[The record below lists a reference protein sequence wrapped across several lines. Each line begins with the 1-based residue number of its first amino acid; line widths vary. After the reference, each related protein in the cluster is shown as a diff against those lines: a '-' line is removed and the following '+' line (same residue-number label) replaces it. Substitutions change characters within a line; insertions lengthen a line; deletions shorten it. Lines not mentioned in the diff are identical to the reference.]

1 MAVELSGRPLRTT
14 RRDRALFVDRE
25 QTIEAAAK
33 TVGNG
38 GNVLLVG
45 SRGSGKSSL
54 LRMLAHTLEESQPQP
69 KTAIVEGRAAGSTL
83 EFLTLVRDQVG
94 AWGMVPLGEA
104 AATLASAAGAFLE
117 SPQLVLRPSPG
128 ETQTLL
134 AQLREIGR
142 SLPENGQRVVVVDE
156 MPSPQSAHTLFGRL
170 RDELWE
176 LPLVWLV
183 AADERDAGL
192 YREPPADAFWQRT
205 MTIPE
210 LDPDA
215 ARELLRRRLDEI
227 HLSAATV
234 EQLVAA
240 AGGNP
245 RRLITLAHEVVVE
258 GADAATLIERDRAV
272 QERIA
277 TLAEPAK
284 RLLAEVEASGAAS
297 PSDQGLLT
305 KLGWTRSR
313 ASQVFREL
321 EKQGLVRALERPG
334 SGGRPRRLYEVTY

>member
-1 MAVELSGRPLRTT
+1 MVELSGRPLRNT

-25 QTIEAAAK
+25 PTIEAAAK
-33 TVGNG
+33 TARSG

-54 LRMLAHTLEESQPQP
+54 LRMLAHTLAEGQR
-69 KTAIVEGRAAGSTL
+69 KTAVIDGRAAASTL

-94 AWGMVPLGEA
+94 AWGTVPLGEGA
-104 AATLASAAGAFLE
+104 AALASAAGAFLE
-117 SPQLVLRPSPG
+117 SPQLVLRPNPA

-134 AQLREIGR
+134 AQLRDIGR
-142 SLPENGQRVVVVDE
+142 SLPEDGQRVVLVDE

-176 LPLVWLV
+176 LPLVWLL

-192 YREPPADAFWQRT
+192 YRQPPADAFWQRVL
-205 MTIPE
+205 TIPD
-210 LDPDA
+210 LDAEA
-215 ARELLRRRLDEI
+215 AAELLRRRLGGTEV
-227 HLSAATV
+227 SPETV
-234 EQLVAA
+234 EQLITAA
-240 AGGNP
+240 EGNP
-245 RRLITLAHEVVVE
+245 RRLIVLAHEIVVE
-258 GADAATLIERDRAV
+258 GADAATLIQRDQEV

-277 TLAEPAK
+277 TLADPAK
-284 RLLAEVEASGAAS
+284 RLLAEVEANGAAS

-334 SGGRPRRLYEVTY
+334 SGGRPRRVYEVTY